1 MLSFSCWDVQ
11 GLKSMTYPPYPTK
24 LNIGCGYDKRVGY
37 LNVDVDPRCEPDLLI
52 VNDDYSIIPISH
64 FEEVIAFDVVEHI
77 PRNNCNRAV
86 LDWNRYLVPEGRL
99 LVQTS
104 SILGVAEQL
113 MKTPTFESQ
122 FNWSSCL
129 FGNQQHFGDFH
140 HNGFTEKTL
149 RVLLMACGFQITKFE
164 LRQEWLFYAEAI
176 KTLDW
181 ARSVANASDLSDES
195 FIDAAY
201 HAALFRPCDENG
213 RVFFMAQLSSGS
225 YSRVDVLRTL
235 YAAPERMFRVAQAAG
250 L

>member
-1 MLSFSCWDVQ
+1 
-11 GLKSMTYPPYPTK
+11 MTAVTNPLYPNK
-24 LNIGCGYDKRVGY
+24 LNIGCGYDKRAGY
-37 LNVDVDPRCEPDLLI
+37 LNVDVDPHCEPDLLI
-52 VNDDYSIIPISH
+52 VNDDYSVIPINY
-64 FEEVIAFDVVEHI
+64 FEEVISFDVVEHI
-77 PRNNCNRAV
+77 PRDNCNGAV

-113 MKTPTFESQ
+113 MKVPTFESQ
-122 FNWSSCL
+122 FNWTSCL
-129 FGNQQHFGDFH
+129 FGNQKHSGDFH

-181 ARSVANASDLSDES
+181 AGSVANASDLSDES

-201 HAALFRPCDENG
+201 HAALFRPSDENG
-213 RVFFMAQLSSGS
+213 LMFYKAQLSSGS
-225 YSRVDVLRTL
+225 LSRVDVLRAL
-235 YAAPERMFRVAQAAG
+235 YAAPERLYKVATASG